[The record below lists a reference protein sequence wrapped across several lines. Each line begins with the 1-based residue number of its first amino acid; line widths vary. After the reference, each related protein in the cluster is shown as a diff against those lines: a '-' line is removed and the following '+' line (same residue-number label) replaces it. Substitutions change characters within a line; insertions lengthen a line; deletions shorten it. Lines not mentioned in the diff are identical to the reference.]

1 MDNGD
6 EAIHTEFLYCLSFLS
21 KKLTRFQYELVCQVM
36 FNLYMGKTYGFDPA
50 FDERFMPLVR
60 IYWCSKGKNNFNE
73 KNIPKNKENIVKFTV
88 YDGGKTKK

>member
-1 MDNGD
+1 MDD
-6 EAIHTEFLYCLSFLS
+6 ESQEIQTEFLYCLSFLS
-21 KKLTRFQYELVCQVM
+21 KKLTKFQYELVCQVM

-60 IYWCSKGKNNFNE
+60 IYWYSKGKNNFNE
-73 KNIPKNKENIVKFTV
+73 KKIKENKANPRVFTV